1 MGGKYCE
8 DCAYKIINEKS
19 YYIKGIGNKQSN
31 KIIVFPHLGF
41 NDRTIINS
49 EAFKQISGLYNT
61 LFDRNILDDY
71 YITCFV
77 KCPISIKHPID
88 VMTKARCYNY
98 LREEV
103 TNNKYNI
110 LILLGN
116 ACSLINVRSHSTNN
130 VYRNCTGHYVFVN
143 YSPFVI
149 RYDLLKDS
157 YISKF
162 TSIFK
167 AIAYNNLKEFIIKDL

>member
-1 MGGKYCE
+1 MGGRYCE
-8 DCAYKIINEKS
+8 DCAYQVINEKNH
-19 YYIKGIGNKQSN
+19 YIKGIGNKQSN
-31 KIIVFPHLGF
+31 KIIVFPHLGVS
-41 NDRTIINS
+41 DKTIINS
-49 EAFKQISGLYNT
+49 EAFKQISELYDT

-98 LREEV
+98 FREEV

-116 ACSLINVRSHSTNN
+116 ACSFN
-130 VYRNCTGHYVFVN
+130 
-143 YSPFVI
+143 
-149 RYDLLKDS
+149 
-157 YISKF
+157 
-162 TSIFK
+162 
-167 AIAYNNLKEFIIKDL
+167 

>member
-1 MGGKYCE
+1 MIE
-8 DCAYKIINEKS
+8 
-19 YYIKGIGNKQSN
+19 
-31 KIIVFPHLGF
+31 
-41 NDRTIINS
+41 
-49 EAFKQISGLYNT
+49 IS
-61 LFDRNILDDY
+61 

-116 ACSLINVRSHSTNN
+116 ACSLINVRPHSTNN

>member
-1 MGGKYCE
+1 MCIR
-8 DCAYKIINEKS
+8 DS
-19 YYIKGIGNKQSN
+19 
-31 KIIVFPHLGF
+31 
-41 NDRTIINS
+41 
-49 EAFKQISGLYNT
+49 
-61 LFDRNILDDY
+61 
-71 YITCFV
+71 
-77 KCPISIKHPID
+77 
-88 VMTKARCYNY
+88 
-98 LREEV
+98 
-103 TNNKYNI
+103 
-110 LILLGN
+110 LGN
-116 ACSLINVRSHSTNN
+116 ACSLINVRPHSTNN